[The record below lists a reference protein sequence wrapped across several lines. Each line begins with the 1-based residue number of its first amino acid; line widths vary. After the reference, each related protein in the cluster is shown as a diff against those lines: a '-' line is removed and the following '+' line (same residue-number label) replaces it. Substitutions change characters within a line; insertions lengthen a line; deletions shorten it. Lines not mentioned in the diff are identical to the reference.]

1 MPLPTNITHTPIS
14 FSDYTDVEL
23 RAVLD
28 KNISLGRFRNAW
40 AICQVLDDDKT
51 WRRLGE
57 EALAKHDLETA
68 SRVYRH
74 VGDVGMVWTLDEFRS
89 VEDKRLIGGH
99 VHMMMGDYD
108 AAQNM
113 YLQSGTPVEALH
125 MRRDLLHWDQVR
137 LQPNWQFRAM

>member
-1 MPLPTNITHTPIS
+1 MGEQRRRRASHGWRGHEPTAQGQWFTRLRCGLRRKGLTSPDWTSRDCNR
-14 FSDYTDVEL
+14 DVG
-23 RAVLD
+23 
-28 KNISLGRFRNAW
+28 IP
-40 AICQVLDDDKT
+40 
-51 WRRLGE
+51 
-57 EALAKHDLETA
+57 ALAKHDLETA

-99 VHMMMGDYD
+99 VFMMMGDYD

-125 MRRDLLHWDQVR
+125 MRRDLLHWDQVGIE
-137 LQPNWQFRAM
+137 P

>member
-1 MPLPTNITHTPIS
+1 MFVS
-14 FSDYTDVEL
+14 VSDYTDVEL
-23 RAVLD
+23 RSVLD

>member
-1 MPLPTNITHTPIS
+1 M
-14 FSDYTDVEL
+14 EL
-23 RAVLD
+23 RSVLD

-99 VHMMMGDYD
+99 VFMMMGDYD

-137 LQPNWQFRAM
+137 MLPN